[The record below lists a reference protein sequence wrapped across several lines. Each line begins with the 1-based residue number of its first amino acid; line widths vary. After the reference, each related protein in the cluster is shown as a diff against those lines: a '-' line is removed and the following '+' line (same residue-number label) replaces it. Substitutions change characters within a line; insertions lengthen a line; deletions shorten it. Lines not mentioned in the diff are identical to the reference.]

1 MKKYFGAKL
10 LFVVAA
16 LLMGVVF
23 GFNGVD
29 NVSAAPTLTV
39 NVSNISLDI
48 ISNSASGTFA
58 YSSTSTDTVSI
69 STNNYTGYTLGIAAS
84 NANDNALSYKVNDTV
99 VDSIASHSIT
109 AGVSATNYANDTYAT
124 SNNLNNTWGYRPS
137 TYYDTTNNTNVDNTS
152 TNLYFPAPT
161 STSVT
166 TLAKTTTANPS
177 VADNYNIAIGARVGL
192 DKTPGAYTNTLV
204 LTVVANPTP
213 YSLTYNANAGGDSTV
228 ANMPSNVASGTSYAD
243 TITLSSTVP
252 TRTGYTFAGWC
263 ATNTS
268 QTSCSGTLYNST
280 NNNLDSFPID
290 RTASSN
296 SLNAYAIWTVN
307 TYSLAITFAGS
318 GVSSVKVCAVSG
330 DCTGTDLKGTVSTS
344 GDSVS
349 GLAYSTAYYLYPSF
363 SSGYTLDSWAKTDST
378 TGASLSS
385 TSDANPTYTMG
396 AGNGAVTVTGK
407 ADKLYMQDLTSS
419 SIATLLP
426 NKGDTATVYDSRDEQ
441 AYTIAKLEDGK
452 YWMIENLNLAGG
464 TALSADN
471 TDVTSEYISGF
482 TGSADESTSPRLVK
496 SGNAITL
503 PASDTV
509 GFRNDSSA
517 FVYNSGNKTN
527 CGASGQ
533 NTPCYSYYSWIAATL
548 GGMQSDG
555 STAQTTGGYN
565 AAASICPKGWRLPTS
580 TTSNAYPTLSPNW
593 KTGDWYALATAYGA
607 NLESNYHDSSDATG
621 ANFYNNAGPV
631 ANSVPNFLLA
641 GYYNRG
647 SFGDGG
653 SGGYYWSAT
662 PYSSTNAYYLVFNS
676 SRVGSAGN
684 NNRRVG
690 YSVRCIFNGQ

>member
-1 MKKYFGAKL
+1 MKKLYRNKL
-10 LFVVAA
+10 LLSVAA
-16 LLMGVVF
+16 ACL
-23 GFNGVD
+23 NGVFVGSMSASVFATSSL
-29 NVSAAPTLTV
+29 NVTIANT
-39 NVSNISLDI
+39 ISLDI
-48 ISNSASGTFA
+48 MPKSTSGTFA
-58 YSSTSTDTVSI
+58 RSSTSDNTVSV
-69 STNNYTGYTLGIAAS
+69 STDNYTGYTLSIAAS
-84 NANDNALSYKVNDTV
+84 NANDNSLSYKEDNTV
-99 VDSIASHSIT
+99 IDSIASHSIV
-109 AGVSATNYANDTYAT
+109 AGVSSTNYANDTYAA
-124 SNNLNNTWGYRPS
+124 SNSLNNTWGYRPS
-137 TYYDTTNNTNVDNTS
+137 TYYDTTNNTNIDNTS

-177 VADNYNIAIGARVGL
+177 EADNYNIAIGARVGI

-204 LTVVANPTP
+204 ITVVANATP

-228 ANMPSNVASGTSYAD
+228 ANMPSSVVSGTSYAD

-263 ATNTS
+263 TTNTS

-330 DCTGTDLKGTVSTS
+330 DCTGANLKGTVSTS

-349 GLAYSTAYYLYPSF
+349 GLAYGTSYYLYPSF
-363 SSGYTLDSWAKTDST
+363 SSGYALDGWAKTDST

-396 AGNGAVTVTGK
+396 TGDGAVTVTGK
-407 ADKLYMQDLTSS
+407 ADKLYMQNLTSS
-419 SIATLLP
+419 TIATLLP

-452 YWMIENLNLAGG
+452 YWMVENLNLAGG

-496 SGNAITL
+496 SGNTITL
-503 PASDTV
+503 PTSDTA
-509 GFRNDSSA
+509 GFGDNSSA
-517 FVYNSGNKTN
+517 FVYNSGNKTTTCN
-527 CGASGQ
+527 ST
-533 NTPCYSYYSWIAATL
+533 TPCYSYYSWIAATL

-555 STAQTTGGYN
+555 STAQTTRGYN

-580 TTSNAYPTLSPNW
+580 TTSNASPTTSPNW

-607 NLESNYHDSSDATG
+607 NLESNYYDSSADTG

-641 GYYNRG
+641 GYYGNG
-647 SFGDGG
+647 SFRNGG
-653 SGGYYWSAT
+653 SYGHYWSAT
-662 PYSSTNAYYLVFNS
+662 SCSSTSAYDLLFYSSYVY
-676 SRVGSAGN
+676 SADYGL
-684 NNRRVG
+684 RRLG
-690 YSVRCIFNGQ
+690 YSVRCIFYGQ